1 MKKKKLTNKERDE
14 AIAGLSNNDRILWK
28 EILEVKQYFSLYLD
42 YRQKVF
48 KEKVEDF
55 TEFVNGLIEEFE
67 EKQRSGNKEGT

>member
-28 EILEVKQYFSLYLD
+28 EILEMKQYFSLYLD

-67 EKQRSGNKEGT
+67 KKQRSGNKEGT

>member
-14 AIAGLSNNDRILWK
+14 AIAGLSNNDKILWK

-67 EKQRSGNKEGT
+67 KKHRSGNKEGT

>member
-14 AIAGLSNNDRILWK
+14 AIAGLSNNDRVLYK
-28 EILEVKQYFSLYLD
+28 ELLEIKQYFTLYLD

-67 EKQRSGNKEGT
+67 KQQRSGDKEGA

>member
-14 AIAGLSNNDRILWK
+14 ALGGLSNNDRILWK

-67 EKQRSGNKEGT
+67 KKQRSGNKEGT